1 MNYLKLAFFGE
12 VGSGKTRIIHTLSE
26 IETLN
31 TDVKS
36 TIDLGKEFTTVG
48 IDYGRISLDS
58 ETALGLYGVPGQSR
72 YSFLWETVSTSLWSV
87 VLLFK
92 YGQTVNKDSVKEL
105 LDFFYPAKADVPCVI
120 GISHSE
126 HCSDEDFRK
135 YIIPISEILQDHDV
149 KAPIIKINPTNR
161 ESSLGLLQII
171 NTMNMV

>member
-36 TIDLGKEFTTVG
+36 
-48 IDYGRISLDS
+48 
-58 ETALGLYGVPGQSR
+58 
-72 YSFLWETVSTSLWSV
+72 SFLWETVSTSLWSV

-171 NTMNMV
+171 NTINMV